1 MGQNKSR
8 VKRKKKRQ
16 RNQAILIAS
25 ILVIVGVFI
34 AIKFIPKNK
43 QENVQIAN
51 PSENQNGTSDN
62 TESDNKNQIE
72 DSKEQVEGN
81 KEESNDNNKNESNDN
96 NKEENNK
103 LDNSGYLS
111 FEEDPNADDAA
122 MVAEN
127 TKGLLNGT
135 KQYPVRTD
143 GKKVVY
149 LTFDDG
155 PSTTNTPQVLDILDR
170 YNVKATFFVLGS
182 SIDKSEEA
190 KEVLKEEVKRG
201 HAIANHTY
209 SHDYSYLY
217 PNRVMNV
224 DNILSDLEKSQNSM
238 KSVLGQDFSTRV
250 IRFPGGYWSWEG
262 RTAMKEAMEQN
273 GYYNVDWNAL
283 NKDAEGK
290 TKNADELLQC
300 TKDTVEALGPNA
312 DSVVLLMHDTYGK
325 EETVKA
331 LPRIIEYLQS
341 KGFEFRTIK

>member
-1 MGQNKSR
+1 MIRRRSNRSR
-8 VKRKKKRQ
+8 HKRQ
-16 RNQAILIAS
+16 KMNRNAIILGICFLIVAS
-25 ILVIVGVFI
+25 VVIGV
-34 AIKFIPKNK
+34 KFISKHNK
-43 QENVQIAN
+43 GNVQITTKPN
-51 PSENQNGTSDN
+51 KEINSDDKEVVSNNENKEVTDNSEEVESNIVDN
-62 TESDNKNQIE
+62 TN
-72 DSKEQVEGN
+72 
-81 KEESNDNNKNESNDN
+81 
-96 NKEENNK
+96 
-103 LDNSGYLS
+103 YL
-111 FEEDPNADDAA
+111 ELKDDINADDAV

-155 PSTTNTPQVLDILDR
+155 PSTTNTPEILNVLDR
-170 YNVKATFFVLGS
+170 YNVKATFFTLGK
-182 SIDKSEEA
+182 SIEANEEA
-190 KEVLKEEVKRG
+190 KNILKDIAKRG

-217 PNRVMNV
+217 PNRTMNV
-224 DNILSDLEKSQNSM
+224 DNIVSDIEKSNSIM
-238 KSVLGQDFSTRV
+238 REVLGESFSTRV

-262 RTAMKEAMEQN
+262 RTAMKEAMDQN

-290 TKNADELLQC
+290 QKNADELLQS
-300 TKDTVEALGPNA
+300 TKETVEALGPDA

-331 LPRIIEYLQS
+331 LPQIIEYLQE

>member
-1 MGQNKSR
+1 MIRRRSNRSR
-8 VKRKKKRQ
+8 HKRQ
-16 RNQAILIAS
+16 KMNRNAIILGICFLIVAS
-25 ILVIVGVFI
+25 VVIGF
-34 AIKFIPKNK
+34 KFISKHDKGNLQITTKPNK
-43 QENVQIAN
+43 EINSDDKEVVSNNENKEVTDN
-51 PSENQNGTSDN
+51 SEEVESNIVDN
-62 TESDNKNQIE
+62 TN
-72 DSKEQVEGN
+72 
-81 KEESNDNNKNESNDN
+81 
-96 NKEENNK
+96 
-103 LDNSGYLS
+103 YL
-111 FEEDPNADDAA
+111 ELKDDINADDAV

-155 PSTTNTPQVLDILDR
+155 PSTTNTPEILNVLDR
-170 YNVKATFFVLGS
+170 YNVKATFFTLGK
-182 SIDKSEEA
+182 SIEANEEA
-190 KEVLKEEVKRG
+190 KNILKDIAKRG
-201 HAIANHTY
+201 HAIANHSY

-217 PNRVMNV
+217 PNRTMNV
-224 DNILSDLEKSQNSM
+224 DNIVSDIEKSNSIM
-238 KSVLGQDFSTRV
+238 REVLGESFSTRV

-262 RTAMKEAMEQN
+262 RTAMKEAMDQN

-290 TKNADELLQC
+290 QKNADELLQS
-300 TKDTVEALGPNA
+300 TKETVEALGPDA

-331 LPRIIEYLQS
+331 LPQIIEYLQE

>member
-1 MGQNKSR
+1 MLGNRGNRSRYRRQKS
-8 VKRKKKRQ
+8 KK
-16 RNQAILIAS
+16 NAIILMICILIIS
-25 ILVIVGVFI
+25 VVVVG
-34 AIKFIPKNK
+34 IKFIPKQDK
-43 QENVQIAN
+43 ENVQVTTN
-51 PSENQNGTSDN
+51 PDEEINSGDKEVTDN
-62 TESDNKNQIE
+62 YEE
-72 DSKEQVEGN
+72 L
-81 KEESNDNNKNESNDN
+81 ESNIV
-96 NKEENNK
+96 
-103 LDNSGYLS
+103 DNSGYLLV
-111 FEEDPNADDAA
+111 EEDPNADDAA

-155 PSTTNTPQVLDILDR
+155 PSTTNTPGILDVLDR
-170 YNVKATFFVLGS
+170 YNVKATFFTLGK
-182 SIDKSEEA
+182 SIEANEEA
-190 KEVLKEEVKRG
+190 KDILKETVKRG

-217 PNRVMNV
+217 PNRTMNV

-238 KSVLGQDFSTRV
+238 KAVLGQDFSTRV

-290 TKNADELLQC
+290 PKNADELLQS
-300 TKDTVEALGPNA
+300 TKDTIEVLGPNA

-331 LPRIIEYLQS
+331 LSQIIEYLQG

>member
-1 MGQNKSR
+1 MIGRNFNRSIYRMQKN
-8 VKRKKKRQ
+8 KKK
-16 RNQAILIAS
+16 AI
-25 ILVIVGVFI
+25 ILVICVLIISVVGI
-34 AIKFIPKNK
+34 GIKGIPDQNK
-43 QENVQIAN
+43 ENVQITTKPN
-51 PSENQNGTSDN
+51 EEINQ
-62 TESDNKNQIE
+62 E
-72 DSKEQVEGN
+72 N
-81 KEESNDNNKNESNDN
+81 KEITDNSEEVESNI
-96 NKEENNK
+96 

-111 FEEDPNADDAA
+111 LEEDSNADDAA

-155 PSTTNTPQVLDILDR
+155 PSTTNTPGILDVLDR
-170 YNVKATFFVLGS
+170 YNVKATFFTLGK
-182 SIDKSEEA
+182 SIEANEEA
-190 KEVLKEEVKRG
+190 KNILKEIVKNG

-209 SHDYSYLY
+209 GHDYSYLY
-217 PNRVMNV
+217 PNRTMNV
-224 DNILSDLEKSQNSM
+224 DNIISDLEKSENSM
-238 KSVLGQDFSTRV
+238 KEVLGKDFSTRT

-262 RTAMKEAMEQN
+262 RIAMKEAMEQN

-290 TKNADELLQC
+290 TKNADELFQS
-300 TKDTVEALGPNA
+300 TKDTIEVLGPNA

-331 LPRIIEYLQS
+331 LPQIIEYLQGE
-341 KGFEFRTIK
+341 GFEFRTIK

>member
-1 MGQNKSR
+1 MMGQNKIR
-8 VKRKKKRQ
+8 VNRKKQKQ
-16 RNQAILIAS
+16 RNKAILIAS
-25 ILVIVGVFI
+25 VLVILGIFVV
-34 AIKFIPKNK
+34 IKFVPKHK

-51 PSENQNGTSDN
+51 PSESQNGTSDN
-62 TESDNKNQIE
+62 SETNKN
-72 DSKEQVEGN
+72 DKD
-81 KEESNDNNKNESNDN
+81 KL
-96 NKEENNK
+96 ENNK

-111 FEEDPNADDAA
+111 FEEDPNADDAVI
-122 MVAEN
+122 VAEN

-155 PSTTNTPQVLDILDR
+155 PSTTNTPQVLDILDN

-182 SIDKSEEA
+182 SIDKSEKA
-190 KEVLKEEVKRG
+190 KEVLKETVKRG

-209 SHDYSYLY
+209 GHDYSYLY
-217 PNRVMNV
+217 PNRTMNV

-238 KSVLGQDFSTRV
+238 KAVLGKDFSTRV
-250 IRFPGGYWSWEG
+250 IRLPGGYWSWQG
-262 RTAMKEAMEQN
+262 RTPMKEAMDN
-273 GYYNVDWNAL
+273 KGYYNVDWNAL

-290 TKNADELLQC
+290 KKNADELLQC
-300 TKDTVEALGPNA
+300 VKESVEFLGPNA

-325 EETVKA
+325 EETVNA

-341 KGFEFRTIK
+341 QGFEFRSIK

>member
-1 MGQNKSR
+1 MQKKRSNRGRYRKQKKKKNIIILITCALIISSAVIGTKLVLKQNK
-8 VKRKKKRQ
+8 
-16 RNQAILIAS
+16 
-25 ILVIVGVFI
+25 G
-34 AIKFIPKNK
+34 
-43 QENVQIAN
+43 NVQVTTKPN
-51 PSENQNGTSDN
+51 EETNSQDKEVVDNFEDKEVTGNSE
-62 TESDNKNQIE
+62 E
-72 DSKEQVEGN
+72 VEGN
-81 KEESNDNNKNESNDN
+81 IV
-96 NKEENNK
+96 
-103 LDNSGYLS
+103 DNSGYLS

-135 KQYPVRTD
+135 KHYPVRTD

-155 PSTTNTPQVLDILDR
+155 PSTTNTPEILDVLDR
-170 YNVKATFFVLGS
+170 YNVKATFFTLGK
-182 SIDKSEEA
+182 SIEGNEEA
-190 KEVLKEEVKRG
+190 KNILKETARRG

-217 PNRVMNV
+217 PNRTMNV
-224 DNILSDLEKSQNSM
+224 DNIISDIEKNNSIM
-238 KSVLGQDFSTRV
+238 KEVLGEDFSTRV

-262 RTAMKEAMEQN
+262 RTAMKESMEQN

-290 TKNADELLQC
+290 QKNADELLQS
-300 TKDTVEALGPNA
+300 TKETVEALGPDA
-312 DSVVLLMHDTYGK
+312 DSIVLLMHDTYGK

-331 LPRIIEYLQS
+331 LPQIIEYFQE

>member
-1 MGQNKSR
+1 MLGNRGNRSRYRREKS
-8 VKRKKKRQ
+8 KK
-16 RNQAILIAS
+16 NAIILIIC
-25 ILVIVGVFI
+25 ILIISVVVVG
-34 AIKFIPKNK
+34 IKFIPKQDK
-43 QENVQIAN
+43 ENVQVTTN
-51 PSENQNGTSDN
+51 PDEEINSGD
-62 TESDNKNQIE
+62 
-72 DSKEQVEGN
+72 KEAIGN
-81 KEESNDNNKNESNDN
+81 YQELESNI
-96 NKEENNK
+96 

-111 FEEDPNADDAA
+111 LEEDPNADDAA

-155 PSTTNTPQVLDILDR
+155 PSTTNTPGVLDVLDR
-170 YNVKATFFVLGS
+170 YNVKATFFTLGK
-182 SIDKSEEA
+182 SIEANEEA
-190 KEVLKEEVKRG
+190 KNILKETVKRG

-209 SHDYSYLY
+209 GHDYSYLY
-217 PNRVMNV
+217 PNRTMNV
-224 DNILSDLEKSQNSM
+224 NNIVSDLEKSQNSM
-238 KSVLGQDFSTRV
+238 KAVLGQDFSTRV

-283 NKDAEGK
+283 NKDAEGNV
-290 TKNADELLQC
+290 KNADELLQS
-300 TKDTVEALGPNA
+300 TKDTIEVLGPNA

-331 LPRIIEYLQS
+331 LSQIIEYLQG

>member
-1 MGQNKSR
+1 MQKKRSNRGRYRKQKKKKNIIILITCALIISSAVIGTKLVLKQNK
-8 VKRKKKRQ
+8 
-16 RNQAILIAS
+16 
-25 ILVIVGVFI
+25 G
-34 AIKFIPKNK
+34 
-43 QENVQIAN
+43 NVQVTTKPN
-51 PSENQNGTSDN
+51 EETNSQDKEVVDNFEDKEVTGNSE
-62 TESDNKNQIE
+62 EL
-72 DSKEQVEGN
+72 
-81 KEESNDNNKNESNDN
+81 ESNIV
-96 NKEENNK
+96 
-103 LDNSGYLS
+103 DNSGYLS

-135 KQYPVRTD
+135 KHYPVRTD

-155 PSTTNTPQVLDILDR
+155 PSTTNTPGILDVLDR
-170 YNVKATFFVLGS
+170 YNVKATFFTLGK
-182 SIDKSEEA
+182 SIEGNEES
-190 KEVLKEEVKRG
+190 KNILKETARRG

-217 PNRVMNV
+217 PNRTMNV
-224 DNILSDLEKSQNSM
+224 DNIVSDIEKNNSIM
-238 KSVLGQDFSTRV
+238 KEVLGEDFSTRV

-290 TKNADELLQC
+290 PKNADELLQS
-300 TKDTVEALGPNA
+300 TKETVEALGPEA

-331 LPRIIEYLQS
+331 LPQIIEYLQE
-341 KGFEFRTIK
+341 KEFEFRTIK

>member
-1 MGQNKSR
+1 MQKKRSNRGRYRKQKKKKNIIILITCALIISSAVIGTKLVLKQNK
-8 VKRKKKRQ
+8 
-16 RNQAILIAS
+16 
-25 ILVIVGVFI
+25 G
-34 AIKFIPKNK
+34 
-43 QENVQIAN
+43 NVQVTTKPN
-51 PSENQNGTSDN
+51 EETNSQDKEVEGSSED
-62 TESDNKNQIE
+62 
-72 DSKEQVEGN
+72 KEVTGNSEEVEGN
-81 KEESNDNNKNESNDN
+81 IV
-96 NKEENNK
+96 
-103 LDNSGYLS
+103 DNSGYLS

-135 KQYPVRTD
+135 KHYPVRTD
-143 GKKVVY
+143 AKKVVY

-155 PSTTNTPQVLDILDR
+155 PSTTNTPEILDVLDR
-170 YNVKATFFVLGS
+170 YNVKATFFTLGK
-182 SIDKSEEA
+182 SIEGNEEA
-190 KEVLKEEVKRG
+190 KNILKETARRG

-217 PNRVMNV
+217 PNRTMNV
-224 DNILSDLEKSQNSM
+224 DNIISDIEKNNSIM
-238 KSVLGQDFSTRV
+238 KEVLGEDFSTRV

-290 TKNADELLQC
+290 QKNADELLQS
-300 TKDTVEALGPNA
+300 TKETVEALGPDA
-312 DSVVLLMHDTYGK
+312 DSVVFLMHDTYGK

-331 LPRIIEYLQS
+331 LPQIIEYLQE

>member
-1 MGQNKSR
+1 MQKKRSNRGRYRKQKKKKNIIILITCALIISSAVIGTKLVLKQNK
-8 VKRKKKRQ
+8 
-16 RNQAILIAS
+16 
-25 ILVIVGVFI
+25 G
-34 AIKFIPKNK
+34 
-43 QENVQIAN
+43 NVQVTTKPN
-51 PSENQNGTSDN
+51 EETNSQDKEVVDNFEDKEVTGNSE
-62 TESDNKNQIE
+62 EL
-72 DSKEQVEGN
+72 
-81 KEESNDNNKNESNDN
+81 ESNIV
-96 NKEENNK
+96 
-103 LDNSGYLS
+103 DNSGYLS

-135 KQYPVRTD
+135 KHYPVRTD

-155 PSTTNTPQVLDILDR
+155 PSTTNTPEILDVLDR
-170 YNVKATFFVLGS
+170 YNVKATFFTLGK
-182 SIDKSEEA
+182 SIEGNEEA
-190 KEVLKEEVKRG
+190 KNILKETARRG

-217 PNRVMNV
+217 PNRTMNV
-224 DNILSDLEKSQNSM
+224 DNIISDIEKNNSIM
-238 KSVLGQDFSTRV
+238 KEVLGEDFSTRV

-290 TKNADELLQC
+290 QKNADELLQS
-300 TKDTVEALGPNA
+300 TKETVEALGPDA
-312 DSVVLLMHDTYGK
+312 DSVVFMMHDTYGK
-325 EETVKA
+325 EETVKS
-331 LPRIIEYLQS
+331 LPQIIEYLQE

>member
-1 MGQNKSR
+1 MMGQNKIR
-8 VKRKKKRQ
+8 VNRKKQKQ
-16 RNQAILIAS
+16 RNKTIFLAS
-25 ILVIVGVFI
+25 ILVILGIFVV
-34 AIKFIPKNK
+34 IKFVPKHK

-51 PSENQNGTSDN
+51 PSESQNGTSDN
-62 TESDNKNQIE
+62 AETNKN
-72 DSKEQVEGN
+72 DKD
-81 KEESNDNNKNESNDN
+81 KL
-96 NKEENNK
+96 ENNK

-111 FEEDPNADDAA
+111 FEEDPNADDAVI
-122 MVAEN
+122 VAEN

-155 PSTTNTPQVLDILDR
+155 PSTTNTPQVLDILDN

-182 SIDKSEEA
+182 SIDKSEKA
-190 KEVLKEEVKRG
+190 KEVLKETVKRG

-209 SHDYSYLY
+209 GHDYSYLY
-217 PNRVMNV
+217 PNRTMNV

-238 KSVLGQDFSTRV
+238 KAVLGKDFSTRV
-250 IRFPGGYWSWEG
+250 IRLPGGYWSWQG
-262 RTAMKEAMEQN
+262 RTPMKEAMDN
-273 GYYNVDWNAL
+273 KGYYNIDWNAL

-290 TKNADELLQC
+290 KKNADELLQC
-300 TKDTVEALGPNA
+300 VKESVEFLGSNA

-325 EETVKA
+325 EETVNA

-341 KGFEFRTIK
+341 QGFEFRSIK

>member
-1 MGQNKSR
+1 MGRKR
-8 VKRKKKRQ
+8 VNRKKKIQ
-16 RNQAILIAS
+16 EAGVILIAG
-25 ILVIVGVFI
+25 ILVIFGVFLGV
-34 AIKFIPKNK
+34 KFIPKHQ
-43 QENVQIAN
+43 QENISITKPN
-51 PSENQNGTSDN
+51 KNENGTSN
-62 TESDNKNQIE
+62 NE
-72 DSKEQVEGN
+72 DKV
-81 KEESNDNNKNESNDN
+81 D
-96 NKEENNK
+96 NNK

-135 KQYPVRTD
+135 KHYPVRTD

-155 PSTTNTPQVLDILDR
+155 PSTTNTPEILNVLDR
-170 YNVKATFFVLGS
+170 YNVKATFFTLGK
-182 SIDKSEEA
+182 SIEANEEA
-190 KEVLKEEVKRG
+190 KNILKDTAKRG
-201 HAIANHTY
+201 HAIANHSY

-217 PNRVMNV
+217 PNRTMNV
-224 DNILSDLEKSQNSM
+224 DNIVSDIEKSNSIM
-238 KSVLGQDFSTRV
+238 REVLGESFSTRV

-262 RTAMKEAMEQN
+262 RTAMKEAMDQN

-290 TKNADELLQC
+290 QKNADELLQS
-300 TKDTVEALGPNA
+300 TKETVEALGPDA

-331 LPRIIEYLQS
+331 LPQIIEYLQE

>member
-1 MGQNKSR
+1 M
-8 VKRKKKRQ
+8 Q
-16 RNQAILIAS
+16 RNRGNRSRYRRRKNKKNSIILMMCILIIS
-25 ILVIVGVFI
+25 VVIVG
-34 AIKFIPKNK
+34 IKFIPKQDK
-43 QENVQIAN
+43 ENVQITTN
-51 PSENQNGTSDN
+51 PD
-62 TESDNKNQIE
+62 
-72 DSKEQVEGN
+72 
-81 KEESNDNNKNESNDN
+81 EEINSGDEEANDNNKDELNDN

-155 PSTTNTPQVLDILDR
+155 PSTTNTPGILDVLDR
-170 YNVKATFFVLGS
+170 YNVKATFFTLGK
-182 SIDKSEEA
+182 SIEANEEA
-190 KEVLKEEVKRG
+190 KDILKETVKRG

-217 PNRVMNV
+217 PNRTMNV

-331 LPRIIEYLQS
+331 LPQIIDYLQG

>member
-1 MGQNKSR
+1 MQKKRSNRGRYRKQKKKKNIIILITCALIISSAVIGTKLVLKQNK
-8 VKRKKKRQ
+8 
-16 RNQAILIAS
+16 
-25 ILVIVGVFI
+25 G
-34 AIKFIPKNK
+34 
-43 QENVQIAN
+43 NVQVTTKPN
-51 PSENQNGTSDN
+51 EETNSQDKEVEGSSED
-62 TESDNKNQIE
+62 
-72 DSKEQVEGN
+72 KEVTGNSEEVEGN
-81 KEESNDNNKNESNDN
+81 IV
-96 NKEENNK
+96 
-103 LDNSGYLS
+103 DNSGYLS

-135 KQYPVRTD
+135 KHYPVRTD

-155 PSTTNTPQVLDILDR
+155 PSTTNTPEILDVLDR
-170 YNVKATFFVLGS
+170 YNVKATFFTLGK
-182 SIDKSEEA
+182 SIEGNEEA
-190 KEVLKEEVKRG
+190 KNILKETARRG

-217 PNRVMNV
+217 PNRTMNV
-224 DNILSDLEKSQNSM
+224 DNIISDIEKNNSIM
-238 KSVLGQDFSTRV
+238 KEVLGEDFSTRV

-262 RTAMKEAMEQN
+262 RTAMKESMEQN

-290 TKNADELLQC
+290 QKNADELLQS
-300 TKDTVEALGPNA
+300 TKETVEALGPDA
-312 DSVVLLMHDTYGK
+312 DSIVLLMHDTYGK

-331 LPRIIEYLQS
+331 LPQIIEYFQE